1 MTGKTIKNY
10 FTLLCHW
17 EIRTGTKTYGSLK
30 VNPVSINGPLL
41 YPLKSS
47 ENIRFSVFRG
57 YRSETLVENGLSSS
71 L

>member
-1 MTGKTIKNY
+1 MTGKTKNH

-17 EIRTGTKTYGSLK
+17 EIRNGTKTYDSLK
-30 VNPVSINGPLL
+30 INPVSINGLLL
-41 YPLKSS
+41 YLLKSS

>member
-1 MTGKTIKNY
+1 MTGKTKNY

-17 EIRTGTKTYGSLK
+17 EIRNGTKTYDSLK
-30 VNPVSINGPLL
+30 INPVSINGLLL
-41 YPLKSS
+41 YLLKSS